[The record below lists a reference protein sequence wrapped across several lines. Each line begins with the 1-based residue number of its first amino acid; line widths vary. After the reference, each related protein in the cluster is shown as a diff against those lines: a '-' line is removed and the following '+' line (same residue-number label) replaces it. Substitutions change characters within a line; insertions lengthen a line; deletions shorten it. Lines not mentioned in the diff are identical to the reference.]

1 MRCYRDHGD
10 HRDDDD
16 DDDDGVDHDEDDD
29 DVDDGG
35 GGGGHGDDVD
45 GGGDDD
51 QVLLNLA
58 LCFSLNRNF
67 DGVLAVM
74 KPTDLESYMRSEMMM
89 MHHAMISCSS
99 SSSSSCSSSSSIVM
113 DRKCSDTS
121 VSLPTGHTYSFK
133 SDTSRSSSSISPLPS
148 GTHTTKGSTKSSP
161 VDLSISAKSS
171 ASSSSRCSSSCKNK
185 ESSHTRMLETSSDV
199 LKSMKAVRKKLATIA
214 ELVDKLQ

>member
-1 MRCYRDHGD
+1 VRCYRDHGVD
-10 HRDDDD
+10 H
-16 DDDDGVDHDEDDD
+16 DDDGGV
-29 DVDDGG
+29 
-35 GGGGHGDDVD
+35 HGDDVD

-58 LCFSLNRNF
+58 LCSSLNRNF
-67 DGVLAVM
+67 DGVLVVM

-89 MHHAMISCSS
+89 MHHAMIGSR
-99 SSSSSCSSSSSIVM
+99 SSSCSSSSSSVVM
-113 DRKCSDTS
+113 ERKCSDTS
-121 VSLPTGHTYSFK
+121 VSLPTGHTHSFK

-148 GTHTTKGSTKSSP
+148 GTHTTKSSKKSGP
-161 VDLSISAKSS
+161 VDLSIIAKSS
-171 ASSSSRCSSSCKNK
+171 ASSSSRSSSSSSKNK